1 MGVVRLTTTY
11 RSSSS
16 RLPQPCLQLPWN
28 HEHKLVV
35 AIIMLQQATTTR
47 KVQESHLMTMEEPS
61 LLVPLWVAAIDPSAG
76 KIYTYILPFHI
87 MCVFFFPSCLS
98 ICVFFFLFEL
108 FLL

>member
-1 MGVVRLTTTY
+1 
-11 RSSSS
+11 
-16 RLPQPCLQLPWN
+16 
-28 HEHKLVV
+28 
-35 AIIMLQQATTTR
+35 MLQQATTTR